1 MRKIIPLFGR
11 AVQLGLLSKDLAR
24 FKFTRTAA
32 APAAAEQR
40 IVERLAKLHGLP
52 QKIGQLISS
61 SQIPGSK
68 RSFSCLTEGP
78 PALLEAVALKEMAR
92 QLSRCP
98 GSKRGS
104 VRRSGRRL
112 FTPND
117 SSAILAECFDSINP
131 RGVGASL
138 GQVHRAVLHSGEPV
152 AVKIQYPKA
161 AGQLQADLM
170 ALGWLTKPIGSLRR
184 GFDLG
189 AYRREIGGM
198 LQAELDYRQEAE
210 WLKKFGEWT
219 RSWGPF
225 ELPRVIDEL
234 SGSSVLTMTWIDG
247 ESFEAVRAWS
257 AVQRSAVA
265 ECLVKF
271 FLHGCFEWG
280 AVHADPHSGNYRFR
294 LAGEE
299 VKVGVLDFG
308 CVKLLDEGLT
318 TGLARL
324 MQDVVAG
331 TVSDDGAWACHI
343 QMGYEPTT
351 LEPLRPKLG
360 EVSRIFFEPFFTDG
374 RYDVRNWNLSQRL
387 ADLLG
392 EHRLNYR
399 IAAPPGM
406 VYLVRAFQGLL
417 AYLHALDVSIDWRQ
431 QLPPALL
438 RTASTGETVRS
449 ATALHE
455 PFKSPPGFGL
465 PQPKALAGTTSVQ
478 GPGTRQKGLV
488 VAEEF
493 LPEVDTHLKTKMKA
507 AFLRIRVI
515 ESGVSKADLT
525 FSAEAA
531 DNLTDMVPLELREKL
546 LGRSIDLK
554 TATLKIQRS
563 GYAPGPVFQLDD
575 GAKQIRVWLE

>member
-1 MRKIIPLFGR
+1 MAWLQLMRKIIPLFGR

-24 FKFTRTAA
+24 FKFTRNAA

-52 QKIGQLISS
+52 QKIGQLLSS
-61 SQIPGSK
+61 TQLPGTE

-78 PALLEAVALKEMAR
+78 PSLPEAVALKEMAR
-92 QLSRCP
+92 QLSRCS
-98 GSKRGS
+98 GSKRGD
-104 VRRSGRRL
+104 VRRSARRL

-117 SSAILAECFDSINP
+117 SSSILSECFDSINP

-138 GQVHRAVLHSGEPV
+138 GQVHRAVLHSGEAV
-152 AVKIQYPKA
+152 AVKIKYPKA

-219 RSWGPF
+219 RSWGHF
-225 ELPRVIDEL
+225 EVPRVIGHL
-234 SGSSVLTMTWIDG
+234 SGSRILTMTWVDG
-247 ESFEAVRAWS
+247 ESFESVRAWTE
-257 AVQRSAVA
+257 VQRRAVG
-265 ECLVKF
+265 ESLLKF

-308 CVKLLDEGLT
+308 CVKSLDAGLA
-318 TGLARL
+318 TGLARW

-331 TVSDDGAWACHI
+331 KGSDDAAWDCHI

-351 LEPLRPKLG
+351 LEPLRSKLG
-360 EVSRIFFEPFFTDG
+360 DVSRILFEPFCMDG
-374 RYDVRNWNLSQRL
+374 RYDVRKWNLSQRL
-387 ADLLG
+387 ADILG

-417 AYLHALDVSIDWRQ
+417 AYLHALDVTVDWRRQ
-431 QLPPALL
+431 MPSVCQRKAPLPEAMPDTRFA
-438 RTASTGETVRS
+438 
-449 ATALHE
+449 
-455 PFKSPPGFGL
+455 
-465 PQPKALAGTTSVQ
+465 KALS
-478 GPGTRQKGLV
+478 PLESNPPR
-488 VAEEF
+488 
-493 LPEVDTHLKTKMKA
+493 TKMKA
-507 AFLRIRVI
+507 ELLRIKVV
-515 ESGVSKADLT
+515 ESGVSRADLS

-531 DNLTDMVPLELREKL
+531 DNLTELVPLELREKL
-546 LGRSIDLK
+546 LERSIDLK
-554 TATLKIQRS
+554 TTTLKIQRS
-563 GYAPGPVFQLDD
+563 GYAPGPVFELND
-575 GAKQIRVWLE
+575 GPKQIRVWLE